1 MNGLVQPGKTVALL
15 DTTVQIDRMKM
26 PEREQKLSKLLEHFD
41 WTVSTSISLLEFK
54 AVLIQECIT
63 IHNRLREDGR
73 FFIARDRLLESQHPQ
88 SRLRSHIFNNL
99 ICVFGVPGEVS
110 DVEEQ
115 LLAEKARLQLENVIP
130 RLYSWFI
137 KSSTSG
143 GVLRKMINCTRA
155 FEPPTKGRAAFRTN
169 LPKCHRGNKS
179 CTVEK
184 AIRDKGIEFVSQLRQ
199 QGQASDQLLRTA
211 DLFQSV
217 HENKEANLSH
227 SECRR
232 AGDTLIALEAAG
244 IATHCVS
251 SNAREWK
258 PIAELFGLM
267 PVDYSNDAD
276 ASIPPAGDQ
285 P

>member
-1 MNGLVQPGKTVALL
+1 MNESPQQGKSVALL
-15 DTTVQIDRMKM
+15 DTTVQIDRKKI
-26 PEREQKLSKLLEHFD
+26 PRRDQALAKLLEQFD

-73 FFIARDRLLESQHPQ
+73 FFAARDRLLESQHPQ
-88 SRLRSHIFNNL
+88 ARLRAHIFNNL

-110 DVEEQ
+110 DAVEQ
-115 LLAEKARLQLENVIP
+115 RMAEMARLQLENVIP

-143 GVLRKMINCTRA
+143 GVQRKAINCTRA
-155 FEPPTKGRAAFRTN
+155 FEAPTKGQAAFRTN

-179 CTVEK
+179 CAVENV
-184 AIRDKGIEFVSQLRQ
+184 IRQKGAVFVSDLRQ
-199 QGQASDQLLRTA
+199 HGHESDQLLRTA

-217 HENKEANLSH
+217 LDNTDADLSH

-232 AGDTLIALEAAG
+232 AGDVLIALEAEG
-244 IATHCVS
+244 LATHCVS
-251 SNAREWK
+251 SNVREWR
-258 PIAELFGLM
+258 PIAKMLGMKL
-267 PVDYSNDAD
+267 VDFRNGTTTDVAV
-276 ASIPPAGDQ
+276 PPSGQ
-285 P
+285 